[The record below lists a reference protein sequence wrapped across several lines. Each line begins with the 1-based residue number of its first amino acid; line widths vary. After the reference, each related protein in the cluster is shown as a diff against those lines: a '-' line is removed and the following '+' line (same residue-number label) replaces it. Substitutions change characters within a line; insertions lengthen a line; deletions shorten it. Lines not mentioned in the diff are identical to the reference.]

1 MSNNKKSEILNEL
14 GYNYG
19 ITSDSFKIIQEKI
32 YIDNLDRDYVFWHVS
47 DMHINYVEDE
57 SLINFYGQ
65 KNRDWTPKKDGFNP
79 LYALDFMIEE
89 AKKRGLDALIL
100 TGDLVDFCN
109 QTSIDYVCDRLKTLN
124 CEKIVALGNHEGSL
138 GDPVITTR
146 AFYPMYIEL
155 TSQKPDC
162 RIVDYGKFMFV
173 TLDDSDLKVVP
184 EQIEFLNSLKKY
196 NKPVILVTHI
206 PLITEGLEPSCMK
219 IWGTKFMLGTYDDTE
234 LTKEA
239 VSIIKAEDS
248 PFIAVLAGHL
258 HYENTSEFKKGQ
270 YQYCSAPLFTR
281 YIREIIITSKKD

>member
-1 MSNNKKSEILNEL
+1 MSDKEKSKILNEL

-19 ITSDSFKIIQEKI
+19 ITGDSFKIIQEKI
-32 YIDNLDRDYVFWHVS
+32 YIDDLDRDYVFWQVS
-47 DMHINYVEDE
+47 DTHINYVEDE
-57 SLINFYGQ
+57 SLIDFYGQ

-79 LYALDFMIEE
+79 LYAFDFMIDE
-89 AKKRGLDALIL
+89 ANKRGLDALIL
-100 TGDLVDFCN
+100 AGDLVDFCN
-109 QTSIDYVCDRLKTLN
+109 QTSIDYVYERLKTLN

-146 AFYPMYIEL
+146 AFYPMYMEL

-162 RIVDYGKFMFV
+162 RVVDYGKFMFV
-173 TLDDSDLKVVP
+173 TLDDSDLKIIP
-184 EQIEFLNSLKKY
+184 EQIEFLKSLKKY

-219 IWGTKFMLGTYDDTE
+219 IWGTKFMLGTYDDIE

-270 YQYCSAPLFTR
+270 YQYCSAPLFNGF
-281 YIREIIITSKKD
+281 IREIIITSKKD

>member
-1 MSNNKKSEILNEL
+1 MSNRSKSEILNKL
-14 GYNYG
+14 GYDYG

-32 YIDNLDRDYVFWHVS
+32 YIDNLDRDYVFWQVS
-47 DMHINYVEDE
+47 DTHINYVEDE
-57 SLINFYGQ
+57 SLIDFYGQ

-79 LYALDFMIEE
+79 LYAFDFMIEE

-100 TGDLVDFCN
+100 AGDLVDFCN
-109 QTSIDYVCDRLKTLN
+109 QTSIDYVCDRLKTLD

-146 AFYPMYIEL
+146 TFYPKYMEL

-162 RIVDYGKFMFV
+162 RIVDYGKFMFA
-173 TLDDSDLKVVP
+173 TLDDSDLKIVP
-184 EQIEFLNSLKKY
+184 EQIEFLKSLKKY

-219 IWGTKFMLGTYDDTE
+219 IWGTKFMLGTYDDTD

-248 PFIAVLAGHL
+248 PIIAVLAGHL

-281 YIREIIITSKKD
+281 FIREIIITSKKG

>member
-1 MSNNKKSEILNEL
+1 MNHKSEILNQL
-14 GYNYG
+14 GYDYG
-19 ITSDSFKIIQEKI
+19 ITSDSFKIVQEKI
-32 YIDNLDRDYVFWHVS
+32 YVDGLDRDYVFWQVS
-47 DMHINYVEDE
+47 DTHINYVEDE
-57 SLINFYGQ
+57 SLIDFYGQ

-79 LYALDFMIEE
+79 LYAFDFMIQE
-89 AKKRGLDALIL
+89 ANKRGLDALVL
-100 TGDLVDFCN
+100 AGDLVDFCN

-146 AFYPMYIEL
+146 AFYPMYMEL

-162 RIVDYGKFMFV
+162 RIVNYGKFMFA
-173 TLDDSDLKVVP
+173 TLDDSDLKIVP
-184 EQIEFLNSLKKY
+184 EQIEFLKSLKKY
-196 NKPVILVTHI
+196 HKPVILVTHI

-219 IWGTKFMLGTYDDTE
+219 IWGATFMLGTYDDTE

-248 PFIAVLAGHL
+248 PIIAVLAGHL

-281 YIREIIITSKKD
+281 FIREIIITSKKD

>member
-1 MSNNKKSEILNEL
+1 MSNNHKNEILNKL
-14 GYNYG
+14 GYDYG
-19 ITSDSFKIIQEKI
+19 ITSDSFQIIQEKI
-32 YIDNLDRDYVFWHVS
+32 YIDNLDRDYVFWQVS
-47 DMHINYVEDE
+47 DTHINYVEDE
-57 SLINFYGQ
+57 SLIDFYGQ

-79 LYALDFMIEE
+79 LYAFDFMIEE

-100 TGDLVDFCN
+100 GGDLVDFCN
-109 QTSIDYVCDRLKTLN
+109 QASIDYVCERLKTLD

-146 AFYPMYIEL
+146 AFYPMYMEL

-173 TLDDSDLKVVP
+173 TLDDSDLKVIP
-184 EQIEFLNSLKKY
+184 EQIDFLKSVKKY

-219 IWGTKFMLGTYDDTE
+219 IWGTKFMLGTYDDTD

-281 YIREIIITSKKD
+281 FIREIIITSKKD

>member
-1 MSNNKKSEILNEL
+1 MNNNHKSEILNKL
-14 GYNYG
+14 GYDCG
-19 ITSDSFKIIQEKI
+19 ITSDSFQIIQEKI
-32 YIDNLDRDYVFWHVS
+32 YIDNLDRDYVFWQVS
-47 DMHINYVEDE
+47 DTHINYVEDE
-57 SLINFYGQ
+57 SSIGFYGQ

-79 LYALDFMIEE
+79 LYAFDFMLEE

-100 TGDLVDFCN
+100 AGDLVDFCN
-109 QTSIDYVCDRLKTLN
+109 QTSIDYVCERLKTLD

-146 AFYPMYIEL
+146 AFYPMYMEL

-173 TLDDSDLKVVP
+173 TLDDSDLKVIP
-184 EQIEFLNSLKKY
+184 EQIDFLKSLKKY

-219 IWGTKFMLGTYDDTE
+219 IWGTKFMLGTYDDTD

-270 YQYCSAPLFTR
+270 YQYCSAPLFNR
-281 YIREIIITSKKD
+281 FIREIIITSKKN

>member
-1 MSNNKKSEILNEL
+1 MSCTPKNVILNRL
-14 GYNYG
+14 GYNDG
-19 ITSDSFKIIQEKI
+19 IDSDSFEVIQEKI
-32 YIDNLDRDYVFWHVS
+32 YVENLDRDYVFWHVS

-57 SLINFYGQ
+57 SLIPFYAK

-79 LYALDFMIEE
+79 LYALDFMIQKANE
-89 AKKRGLDALIL
+89 RGLDALVL
-100 TGDLVDFCN
+100 AGDLVDFCN
-109 QTSIDYVCDRLKTLN
+109 QTSIDYVCDRLKDLK

-146 AFYPMYIEL
+146 AFYPLYMEL
-155 TSQKPDC
+155 TCQKPDC

-173 TLDDSDLKVVP
+173 TLDDSDLKIIP
-184 EQIEFLNSLKKY
+184 EQIDFLKKLKEY

-219 IWGTKFMLGTYDDTE
+219 IWGTTFMLGTHDDTD

-239 VSIIKAEDS
+239 VSIIKSDDS
-248 PFIAVLAGHL
+248 PIVAVLAGHL

-281 YIREIIITSKKD
+281 FIREIIITSKKD

>member
-1 MSNNKKSEILNEL
+1 MSNNHKNEILNKL
-14 GYNYG
+14 GYDYG
-19 ITSDSFKIIQEKI
+19 ITSDSFQIIQEKI
-32 YIDNLDRDYVFWHVS
+32 YIDNLDRDYVFWQVS
-47 DMHINYVEDE
+47 DTHINYVEDE
-57 SLINFYGQ
+57 SLIDFYGQ

-79 LYALDFMIEE
+79 LYAFDFMIEE

-100 TGDLVDFCN
+100 AGDLVDFCN
-109 QTSIDYVCDRLKTLN
+109 QTSIDYVCERLKTLD

-138 GDPVITTR
+138 GDPAITTR
-146 AFYPMYIEL
+146 AFYPMYMEL

-173 TLDDSDLKVVP
+173 TLDDSDLKVIP
-184 EQIEFLNSLKKY
+184 EQIDFLKSVKKY

-206 PLITEGLEPSCMK
+206 PLLTEGLEPSCMK
-219 IWGTKFMLGTYDDTE
+219 IWGTKFMLGTYDDTD

-281 YIREIIITSKKD
+281 FIREIIITSKKD

>member
-1 MSNNKKSEILNEL
+1 MSNKQKSEILNEL

-47 DMHINYVEDE
+47 DMHINYVEDD
-57 SLINFYGQ
+57 SLIDFYGQ

-79 LYALDFMIEE
+79 LYALDFMIQE
-89 AKKRGLDALIL
+89 AKKRELDALIL

-109 QTSIDYVCDRLKTLN
+109 QTSIDYVCDRLKDLN

-146 AFYPMYIEL
+146 AFYPMYMEL

-184 EQIEFLNSLKKY
+184 EQIEFLKNLKEY

-270 YQYCSAPLFTR
+270 YQYCNATLFTR
-281 YIREIIITSKKD
+281 CIREIIITSKKD

>member
-1 MSNNKKSEILNEL
+1 MNNNHKSEILNKL
-14 GYNYG
+14 GYDYG
-19 ITSDSFKIIQEKI
+19 ITSDSFQIIQEKI
-32 YIDNLDRDYVFWHVS
+32 YIDNLDRDYVFWQVS
-47 DMHINYVEDE
+47 DTHINYVEDE
-57 SLINFYGQ
+57 SLIDFYGQ

-79 LYALDFMIEE
+79 LYAFDFMIEE

-100 TGDLVDFCN
+100 AGDLVDFCN
-109 QTSIDYVCDRLKTLN
+109 QTSIDYVCDRLKTLD

-146 AFYPMYIEL
+146 AFYPMYMEL

-162 RIVDYGKFMFV
+162 RIVDYGKFVFV
-173 TLDDSDLKVVP
+173 TLDDSDLKVIP
-184 EQIEFLNSLKKY
+184 EQIDFLKSVKKY

-219 IWGTKFMLGTYDDTE
+219 IWGTKFMLGTYDDTD

-281 YIREIIITSKKD
+281 FIREIIITSKKD